1 MYDVTDKESF
11 EGLRF
16 WLQEIDKFISVKL
29 GMPLKESINLSL
41 AISQIKWIKEKSPMM
56 RDMNSQKLIN
66 WSLLKYLPLVLKISD
81 KLSSCLQKK

>member
-29 GMPLKESINLSL
+29 GMPLKESINLLL